1 MAEERSTEQ
10 MKMFCIEKMG
20 PELGSVFNALRN
32 ELVWLHVKWHQYR
45 ELFGEKPE
53 RIDLMNDAAPLF
65 FELSKTASGKTPCST

>member
-32 ELVWLHVKWHQYR
+32 ELV
-45 ELFGEKPE
+45 
-53 RIDLMNDAAPLF
+53 
-65 FELSKTASGKTPCST
+65 